1 VTTIDLSDDAEHCYR
16 NDCIRSMQCAR
27 FMALAQKNQQTHA
40 SGWQGAPVK
49 IAEFDPEKCEEF
61 IQWTKS

>member
-1 VTTIDLSDDAEHCYR
+1 
-16 NDCIRSMQCAR
+16 
-27 FMALAQKNQQTHA
+27 MALAQKNQQTHA